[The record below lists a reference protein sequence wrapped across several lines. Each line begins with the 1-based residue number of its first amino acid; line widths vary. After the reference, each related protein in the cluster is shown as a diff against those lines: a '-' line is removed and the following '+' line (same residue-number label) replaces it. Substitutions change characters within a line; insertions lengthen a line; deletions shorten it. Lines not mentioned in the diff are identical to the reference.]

1 MTKYEKYWV
10 FGMLMMLSITH
21 VEVPTVLNSI
31 ANVGCFVIGI
41 GYFIASLWCAIFA
54 KEDAA

>member
-10 FGMLMMLSITH
+10 FGMLMMLSVTH
-21 VEVPTVLNSI
+21 VETPTLLNSI
-31 ANVGCFVIGI
+31 SNVGCFVIGM
-41 GYFIASLWCAIFA
+41 GYFLASVWYGVFR